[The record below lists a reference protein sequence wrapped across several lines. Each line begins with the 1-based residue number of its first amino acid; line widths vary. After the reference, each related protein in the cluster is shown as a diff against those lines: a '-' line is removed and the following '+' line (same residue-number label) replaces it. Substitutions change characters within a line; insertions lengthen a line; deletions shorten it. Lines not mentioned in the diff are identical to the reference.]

1 VVDETPFGAIRQKT
15 IKIGYFFKS
24 ISESRILLDKK
35 GLTKE
40 SQMSYDEKDLLQETK
55 RDVGAFSPRVG
66 VRDAGKLSGG
76 R

>member
-15 IKIGYFFKS
+15 IKIGYFLS
-24 ISESRILLDKK
+24 LDPNLEFLVDKI

-40 SQMSYDEKDLLQETK
+40 SQMSYEKDLLQETK
-55 RDVGAFSPRVG
+55 RDGGAFSPRVG